1 MHAKRMILLVAS
13 IALMTLWGCSSNMDS
28 GGGKSKVDDSY
39 QTVGIDV
46 CVQCHDIK
54 GQEWLYSRHGN
65 AEPEGSPHSPHRPGE
80 SSCADCHNP
89 LNDGDLIEF
98 AFNTQ
103 EKRRDVIGCES
114 CHGGGSRHYGLGPIE
129 YPKPAPEIC
138 GPCHNRDDGHA
149 GTDKLIYDKWL
160 TSRHAESLHGED
172 HNPCQRCHTNEG
184 ALASNVAGY
193 TGDKDVLGT
202 SDDLGRRAPEA
213 IPEEDVTVVGCATC
227 HDVHKAG
234 QLRKVWS
241 SNEDNDYLWDP
252 NENGSNNDQ
261 FDLCTSCHVLYNDE
275 GTLVGSGSVASGTAP
290 FYHETAWFRI
300 IGTTHYDQ
308 PTDTDRCNSRAESM
322 IEGYNIRWQ
331 DDNPCFDCHGHEFR
345 TATRPYPGDDDR
357 DDPTIWTEWA
367 SSAHAGHIFQVK
379 LEAAADEAGVSDPGD
394 APRSTDVVDAVMF
407 AGATDDTGEG
417 WTHYNWDHPGRAS
430 CQRCHTATGLVN
442 FLDAD
447 INEEEYD
454 QNNNDFSHLIMWN
467 ENDDGCGS
475 PQNEVL
481 YCWGCHT
488 NAPDGE
494 LRNPGELT
502 LDFVYLDEDEA
513 EGEPE
518 FVVLPDKGNSNVCG
532 ACHSGRGND
541 TSIKQSIIEDDR
553 SSRFAGHHAP
563 TAGSLYAEVVHTGFE
578 FTGQDYTPVSYF
590 SHDDILTNG
599 DSPETG
605 DGPCVGCHMD
615 GTADHTFEA
624 VEHDDEGNIESI
636 NNQALCNTCH
646 GTSMTPIVLADQKA
660 QFEDTRDLFDAYI
673 LNDITNYLDT
683 DVKANYETV
692 PGNAYG
698 ANQNNIYM
706 HEEPCIYVHNRF
718 YGKRL
723 IFDSIDWLDNGVL
736 NGTIT
741 IPVEYPDARVWLNAN
756 ASGVATRP

>member
-1 MHAKRMILLVAS
+1 MTLLVAS
-13 IALMTLWGCSSNMDS
+13 IALMTLWGCSSSMDS
-28 GGGKSKVDDSY
+28 GGGKSDVSTEY
-39 QTVGIDV
+39 ETVGIDV

-54 GQEWLYSRHGN
+54 GQEWLGSRHGN
-65 AEPEGSPHSPHRPGE
+65 AEPEGGPHSPHRPGE

-114 CHGGGSRHYGLGPIE
+114 CHGGGGLHYGLGPIE
-129 YPKPAPEIC
+129 YPRSAPEIC
-138 GPCHNRDDGHA
+138 GACHNRDDGHHD
-149 GTDKLIYDKWL
+149 TDKLIYDKWL
-160 TSRHAESLHGED
+160 GSRHAESLHGED

-202 SDDLGRRAPEA
+202 SDDLGRRAPPA
-213 IPEEDVTVVGCATC
+213 IPEEDVTAVSCATC

-234 QLRKVWS
+234 ELRQVWS
-241 SNEDNDYLWDP
+241 SEGDNDYMWDP
-252 NENGSNNDQ
+252 NKNGSNNDQ

-275 GTLVGSGSVASGTAP
+275 GALVGSGSVASGTAP
-290 FYHETAWFRI
+290 FYHDTAWYRI
-300 IGTTHYDQ
+300 IGTTHYDDPATGPGPGQ
-308 PTDTDRCNSRAESM
+308 NTAAL

-331 DDNPCFDCHGHEFR
+331 SENPCFDCHGHEFR
-345 TATRPYPGDDDR
+345 TATRPYAGDDDR

-367 SSAHAGHIFQVK
+367 SSAHAGHLFQIK
-379 LEAAADEAGVSDPGD
+379 LDAASEQAGGGDPAN
-394 APRSTDVVDAVMF
+394 APRSTDTVDAVMA
-407 AGATDDTGEG
+407 AGTLLEG
-417 WTHYNWDHPGRAS
+417 DAWTHYNWDYTTSRGS
-430 CQRCHTATGLVN
+430 CQRCHTATGLEN

-454 QNNNDFSHLIMWN
+454 YNNNDYSHLVNWSAA
-467 ENDDGCGS
+467 EGS
-475 PQNEVL
+475 PQNEML

-488 NAPDGE
+488 NAADGD

-502 LDFVYLDEDEA
+502 LDFVN
-513 EGEPE
+513 EGEDSPSGE
-518 FVVLPDKGNSNVCG
+518 TEYVTLPDKGNANVCG
-532 ACHSGRGND
+532 ACHAGRGNN
-541 TSIKQSIIEDDR
+541 TSIRTGNR
-553 SSRFAGHHAP
+553 STRFAGHHGP

-578 FTGQDYTPVSYF
+578 YTGKDYTPVAF
-590 SHDDILTNG
+590 FAHDDIEING

-624 VEHDDEGNIESI
+624 VEEDAAGNIVAI

-646 GTSMTPIVLADQKA
+646 TTFPMNPSILEEEEAGL
-660 QFEDTRDLFDAYI
+660 EDSSKLLDAYVT
-673 LNDITNYLDT
+673 NDVTNYLDE
-683 DVKANYETV
+683 DVKANYRTV
-692 PGNAYG
+692 PLNAYG
-698 ANQNNIYM
+698 AFQNSLYM
-706 HEEPCIYVHNRF
+706 HDEPSIYVHNRF

-741 IPVEYPDARVWLNAN
+741 IPADYPEARTWLNAD
-756 ASGVATRP
+756 AGGVATRP

>member
-1 MHAKRMILLVAS
+1 MILLVAS
-13 IALMTLWGCSSNMDS
+13 IALMTLWGCSSSMDS
-28 GGGKSKVDDSY
+28 AGDKADVDETY
-39 QTVGIDV
+39 LNVGIDI

-54 GQEWLYSRHGN
+54 GQEWLFSRHGN
-65 AEPEGSPHSPHRPGE
+65 AEPDGSPHSPHRPGE
-80 SSCADCHNP
+80 SSCAPCHNP
-89 LNDGDLIEF
+89 LNDGDLIQQ

-129 YPKPAPEIC
+129 YPKPASEIC

-149 GTDKLIYDKWL
+149 GTDKSIYDKWFS
-160 TSRHAESLHGED
+160 SRHAESLHGED
-172 HNPCQRCHTNEG
+172 RNPCQRCHTNEG

-213 IPEEDVTVVGCATC
+213 IPEEEVTAVGCATC

-234 QLRKVWS
+234 ELRTVWS
-241 SNEDNDYLWDP
+241 SERDNDYEWDP
-252 NENGSNNDQ
+252 NGNGSNNDQ

-275 GTLVGSGSVASGTAP
+275 GTLVGSGSEASGTAP
-290 FYHETAWFRI
+290 FYHDTAWYRI

-308 PTDTDRCNSRAESM
+308 PTDTDRCNSRAESK

-331 DDNPCFDCHGHEFR
+331 DDNPCFDCHGHEAR
-345 TATRPYPGDDDR
+345 TATRPRPEGDDR
-357 DDPTIWTEWA
+357 DDPTIWTQWA
-367 SSAHAGHIFQVK
+367 SSAHAGRLFQVK
-379 LEAAADEAGVSDPGD
+379 LDAASEEAGGGDPAD
-394 APRSTDVVDAVMF
+394 APRSTDTVDAVMF

-442 FLDAD
+442 FLNAD
-447 INEEEYD
+447 INDEEYD
-454 QNNNDFSHLIMWN
+454 QDNNDYSHLIMWN
-467 ENDDGCGS
+467 QNDDGCGS

-494 LRNPGELT
+494 LLNPGELT
-502 LDFVYLDEDEA
+502 LEFVYLDPNEDE
-513 EGEPE
+513 GGDPE
-518 FVVLPDKGNSNVCG
+518 YVVLPDKGNSNVCG

-541 TSIKQSIIEDDR
+541 TSIRQAIIDDRR

-578 FTGQDYTPVSYF
+578 FTGKDYTPKPSFV
-590 SHDDILTNG
+590 HDDIETNG

-605 DGPCVGCHMD
+605 SGPCAGCHME
-615 GTADHTFEA
+615 GSANHMFEA
-624 VEHDDEGNIESI
+624 VDYDDEGNIEKI
-636 NNQALCNTCH
+636 KNQALCNTCH
-646 GTSMTPIVLADQKA
+646 GTAMNPAVLDGLKTE
-660 QFEDTRDLFDAYI
+660 FEDARSLLDDYVDNTLP
-673 LNDITNYLDT
+673 NYLGLD
-683 DVKANYETV
+683 ARENYETV
-692 PGNAYG
+692 PPNAYG
-698 ANQNNIYM
+698 SVQNSIYM
-706 HEEPCIYVHNRF
+706 SEESGIYLHNSF

-723 IFDSIDWLDNGVL
+723 IFDSIDWMDNGIL

-741 IPVEYPDARVWLNAN
+741 IPADYPDARIWLNADSN
-756 ASGVATRP
+756 GVATRP

>member
-1 MHAKRMILLVAS
+1 MILLVAL
-13 IALMTLWGCSSNMDS
+13 IALMTLWGCSSSMDS
-28 GGGKSKVDDSY
+28 AGDKSEIDERY
-39 QTVGIDV
+39 ETVGIDV

-54 GQEWLYSRHGN
+54 GQEWLFSRQGN
-65 AEPEGSPHSPHRPGE
+65 AEPEGSPRSPHRPGE
-80 SSCADCHNP
+80 SSCAECHNP

-129 YPKPAPEIC
+129 YPKPGPEIC
-138 GPCHNRDDGHA
+138 GPCHNRDDNHA
-149 GTDKLIYDKWL
+149 DTDQLIYDKWAA
-160 TSRHAESLHGED
+160 SRHAESLHGED
-172 HNPCQRCHTNEG
+172 RNPCQRCHTNEG

-202 SDDLGRRAPEA
+202 SDDLGRRAPLA
-213 IPEEDVTVVGCATC
+213 FPEEVVTAVSCATC

-234 QLRKVWS
+234 ELRQVWS
-241 SNEDNDYLWDP
+241 SDGDNDYLWDP

-275 GTLVGSGSVASGTAP
+275 GTLVGSGSEASGTAP
-290 FYHETAWFRI
+290 FYHDTDWYQI

-308 PTDTDRCNSRAESM
+308 PTDTDRCNSRAASK

-331 DDNPCFDCHGHEFR
+331 NENACFDCHGHEFR
-345 TATRPYPGDDDR
+345 TATRPYPEGDDR
-357 DDPTIWTEWA
+357 DDPTIWTEWS
-367 SSAHAGHIFQVK
+367 SSAHAGYLFTEK
-379 LEAAADEAGVSDPGD
+379 LAAASEQAGGGDPAD
-394 APRSTDVVDAVMF
+394 APRSTDTVDAVMF
-407 AGATDDTGEG
+407 AGAEGAVGEG
-417 WTHYNWDHPGRAS
+417 WNYYNWDHPERAS

-447 INEEEYD
+447 INDEEYD
-454 QNNNDFSHLIMWN
+454 QDNNDFSHLVMWN
-467 ENDDGCGS
+467 QDDDGCGS
-475 PQNEVL
+475 AQNEML

-502 LDFVYLDEDEA
+502 LDFVYLDADEA

-532 ACHSGRGND
+532 SCHSGRGND
-541 TSIKQSIIEDDR
+541 TSIRQSVIDDNR

-578 FTGQDYTPVSYF
+578 FTGQNYAPVPF
-590 SHDDILTNG
+590 FVHDDIETNG
-599 DSPETG
+599 EESPETG
-605 DGPCVGCHMD
+605 DGPCVGCHMAN
-615 GTADHTFEA
+615 TANHTFEA
-624 VEHDDEGNIESI
+624 VEKDTNGNIVEI
-636 NNQALCNTCH
+636 TNQILCNNCH
-646 GTSMTPIVLADQKA
+646 GAIVMNPSVLNELKA
-660 QFEDTRDLFDAYI
+660 GFEDASELLDAYVT
-673 LNDITNYLDT
+673 NDITNYLGLDIR
-683 DVKANYETV
+683 ANYETV
-692 PGNAYG
+692 PLNAYG
-698 ANQNNIYM
+698 AFQDSIYM
-706 HEEPCIYVHNRF
+706 QEESGIYVHNRI

-741 IPVEYPDARVWLNAN
+741 IPADYPEARIWLNAGSN
-756 ASGVATRP
+756 GIATRP